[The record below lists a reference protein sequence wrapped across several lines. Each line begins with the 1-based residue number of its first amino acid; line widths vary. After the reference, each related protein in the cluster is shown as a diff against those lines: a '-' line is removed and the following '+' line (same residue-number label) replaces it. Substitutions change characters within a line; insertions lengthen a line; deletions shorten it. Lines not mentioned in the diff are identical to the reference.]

1 MRKFWKWIFCLAA
14 ALLLAVPASAANET
28 NREAGYFDN
37 TRTVLLLPAAG
48 RNGYTMAWMDK
59 QLSRIFRYPYYR
71 LVETDE
77 RIASPGEMQEAAV
90 AAGADIAVLPV
101 AVRFDQYGRYP
112 MFGDRDPVIVTHAE
126 LVIYYWEEG
135 MDKVQTV
142 GTRFFDAELEGPDT
156 RQDYILDEMWKKL
169 MKKFPY
175 RRVPIDR
182 STNLSGAVTAP
193 EETAEK

>member
-77 RIASPGEMQEAAV
+77 RIASPGEMQAAAV

-101 AVRFDQYGRYP
+101 AVRFDQYGRYS

-126 LVIYYWEEG
+126 LIIYYWEEG
-135 MDKVQTV
+135 MDKVQIV

-182 STNLSGAVTAP
+182 STNLSGAVMAP

>member
-14 ALLLAVPASAANET
+14 VLLLAVPASAANET

-77 RIASPGEMQEAAV
+77 RIASPGEMQAAAV
-90 AAGADIAVLPV
+90 GARISRCFLWRFVLISTAGIPCSA
-101 AVRFDQYGRYP
+101 
-112 MFGDRDPVIVTHAE
+112 TE
-126 LVIYYWEEG
+126 
-135 MDKVQTV
+135 
-142 GTRFFDAELEGPDT
+142 TR
-156 RQDYILDEMWKKL
+156 
-169 MKKFPY
+169 
-175 RRVPIDR
+175 
-182 STNLSGAVTAP
+182 
-193 EETAEK
+193 